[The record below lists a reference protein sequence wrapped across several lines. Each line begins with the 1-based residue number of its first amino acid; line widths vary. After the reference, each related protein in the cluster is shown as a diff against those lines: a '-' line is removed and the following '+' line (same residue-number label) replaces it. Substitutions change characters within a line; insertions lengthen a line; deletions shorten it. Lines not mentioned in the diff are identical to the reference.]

1 MARYAELADGR
12 VLEFPDET
20 TDEVIDQTVMS
31 LMSDSVPQV
40 QEELDPYA
48 DERTALGQ
56 AGEFGKGAVRGFAGS
71 FLTAAEGLAELADA
85 GTNALGFE
93 DLIDSGDE
101 NALVSAAKAG
111 QEILQENL
119 GASDAYRDQWLT
131 KFGEGVGS
139 FASFFT
145 PAGLVKGLGLTG
157 KLASGVQLG
166 AAGTLA
172 GGVGAGEQAQRI
184 QRARDQGIEVSEE
197 QEDASIGFGSGI
209 GLLELAPVRRILG
222 RISNNAKPEFV
233 NSIKER
239 LKSASKSGIEEGVQ
253 EVLSNILQDAVERG
267 VYNENLESDMSLEG
281 MLTSD
286 EFTIGGASGFAAD
299 LILNSVA
306 NRRGKLANQAEK
318 DHENL
323 LRAEQD
329 KRIADG
335 RQAVTELQQQE
346 AEEAQKQAEAEVTG
360 EVYVPPVQSLE
371 GLQPIPRPAEST
383 TGNIDYEHADA
394 IKLALGRNFPTEGS
408 FDARVTDNGTYE
420 IVANL
425 PDIDGAPQEKVV
437 ADNLETADQAGIVSG
452 RLNQKVIDANISRT
466 VNKVIDNAQ
475 PIENYNLEQ
484 KDTLAV
490 VGDTI
495 MHPNSPTTL
504 IPATRLNSAAE
515 TTVEKGFRED
525 LSATQVMQLIAQGE
539 NIPMTA
545 AQKLNESRVMRGLP
559 EKADFTLKEIRESG
573 LVPSKKFDQFI
584 PSLAPASSFSADT
597 QVEVFEPK
605 NADGTPELKSDG
617 TPVRKRRATHT
628 VIGKDEQGN
637 DVRITTRPRTASEVE
652 TGSKFT
658 PKNRPVKIK
667 SAKEAKAIAAEM
679 NASSGLG
686 RKFQN
691 VQGELVDLSTA
702 KTPKQKLAV
711 INQVLDSKNISNDI
725 NSPEMGVV
733 VEQFVGAKPKRVE
746 SLKASEFQAVV
757 AGLRSL
763 PRFNSPTKIPKFTVE
778 ESAKPAPIPSAIPR
792 EMSLVPFTPVDV
804 SPIEEVLPEAQVADI
819 NALRKRLRQTMNSF
833 GLKDIGFILE
843 NSLTSVAKNSNG
855 DLVFGVA
862 TGTDT
867 ADGSRYAERL
877 TPEESAERY
886 AIAEAMFDPATSTIF
901 SAIDTARSE
910 SAFEAGQ
917 PATEKMI
924 EDRLIST
931 LHHEMLHAMRNLD
944 LFTQQEW
951 RLLTDYVTNTKRPS
965 VNQTY
970 LEEAQERYSDQSL
983 TVQVEEA
990 VAELVRDAVDGTVK
1004 VSGKPRSL
1012 INRIV
1017 EFFKGMIKSTS
1028 GENFTTIESLVGG
1041 IKSGAVGGRARGVQ
1055 RTLLETERQLG
1066 VPQYDSRTGTTSFAQ
1081 ADQPEVTQTGQSMPD
1096 FVEPDEGMASRRRS
1110 SSPIQSAVDR
1120 ATTKYADYNT
1130 AVEEEFFGNFWPKM
1144 MQEVG
1149 GTVSP
1154 DKVRT
1159 ASKRALRDVQKFVA
1173 ENPKYQDYYAE
1184 DMRAV
1189 RLALSEDYGDIS
1201 DGDLL
1206 FYQMANGLSSPATS
1220 LPSNVGDAVNVF
1232 DLYKKEGNL
1241 ESIELGTSP
1250 KGNVVVASSPFSI
1263 SGTTGPTKARS
1274 LKVFDRLIAEKG
1286 GAVEAVEFLREGVS
1300 PKELQKFNR
1309 EMGYKSNVSG
1319 MGAIKSLVQQA
1330 TGQNESIP
1338 RMFIFGKKIGAY
1350 TLNLTGDSRYTTIDV
1365 WESRFIRSYFD
1376 GLFRQNTG
1384 LPANV
1389 SEDQLFQDF
1398 STMFK
1403 EEYDKVSGTKA
1414 DPAALQAMRWFYMI
1428 NAAKQSGYQGASTN
1442 ETISELTNKYLTK
1455 TRKRRNAGRA
1465 EGDGATAQ
1473 EVRDPSQAREESLDQ
1488 PLASLN
1494 KLDSP
1499 EIQSAVDAMNEI
1511 PATTTN
1517 PAYGTKRW
1525 SNIRPVIVEENGQM
1539 VEKKGY
1545 GAAVNHLMAV
1555 SEQSA
1560 WTDDG
1565 MQYPEGQSIAT
1576 DRKAIIFMGLPASGK
1591 STVANPIARDLS
1603 ARIVDPDQAK
1613 EVFPEF
1619 ADGVGA
1625 NAVHEESK
1633 VLSDALTLFAM
1644 DKGENLVIPTIGHGQ
1659 NKIMSLASSLKDQG
1673 YTVELVNVEVTP
1685 ENAIDRMVSR
1695 FNRTGRLIPPDYIN
1709 AIMGKPK
1716 QVYDAI
1722 KQEDVFNG
1730 YAEIDNNPALDQPR
1744 IVTEST
1750 TEAFDGREGLRLVG
1764 MGQGDGR
1771 GGATDAGQVLVQG
1784 TTGQDAE
1791 SIDQPLASRSTS
1803 ISEFIKSNPEGF
1815 TVDPNTFETP
1825 TGVAVA
1831 PIKNLEVRVLP
1842 EEITDDVIDQ
1852 AVRNFKAMA
1861 DTLDQP
1867 VYLGGWFSSED
1878 GYYYLDGSIT
1888 VDSVE
1893 EALYIAE
1900 AGDQLGIFDLNTFEE
1915 TLTNEGI
1922 RKLKENGTYDDK
1934 AAGIA
1939 RRNKEEL
1946 DRIFGAQGNTG
1957 QAQQEGATRGIN
1969 VATDGN
1975 TNYADL
1981 IVSGQK
1987 RFETRDSDSLR
1998 PYVGKRVGIIETK
2011 RGQKA
2016 QLVGYATVGEPEVV
2030 GQSEFDASRE
2040 LHLVPEGSKFDIKQ
2054 GQNKWLYEMKDPEKL
2069 PQPIDASKTTGIVAR
2084 DIQGITGR
2092 SEAQEFLSKGSTPR
2106 DNITT
2111 IPEEAIEA
2119 VVEKNIVDAEA
2130 TTATSIPLY
2139 SVKAEPR
2146 AQYVAQNP
2154 EKGSKILDEGMYSR
2168 SRSPEYSPEAQAEIG
2183 SLVNSTA
2190 PDKTAREVY
2199 LEASNQS
2206 SIREMLTRF
2215 KQKAIN
2221 KYARLEQVYTDPNL
2235 GFRDVL
2241 ADASAMAAALF
2252 ADRAQGVSSAAIKG
2266 GVVTYN
2272 NGITKVEKFV
2282 HNGKEYRGL
2291 IDVMAPLVQN
2301 NYNVNL
2307 EELAQAYAVA
2317 VRSQRLA
2324 KEGKETPAGAKS
2336 LAVLEAEIAK
2346 YTNPETGQPII
2357 KEWYSAWQAYNAK
2370 TIQFLRDT
2378 GVLDAETAQV
2388 WADQSDYVPFY
2399 RQLEEEGGSQMPP
2412 VFTGMTSAANFKA
2425 LKGGDTAVNVPLLE
2439 AVTRNLNAAIHMG
2452 MRNVAQ
2458 QRIVRDM
2465 VKVGLG
2471 YEVKGDM
2478 KAQNVIAFRVNGKNR
2493 KFSIS
2498 DPLIYESMQGMGSGE
2513 IETILTNIVGV
2524 PSTVLRELITRDPA
2538 FMVVNMMRDTL
2549 STFVTSG
2556 ANFTP
2561 VVDTLKNFNSGAD
2574 LLEQYGVVGGY
2585 DFGNDPK
2592 DIYGEFSKEVKKRN
2606 GLGINPFVRMWD
2618 FLGQKTTQSDAATRK
2633 SVYDDVLARTGNEAE
2648 AAFQA
2653 LEVINFSR
2661 RGSSSLARV
2670 VTAAIPF
2677 LNARFQ
2683 GLDVLWR
2690 SSRGRYNANK
2700 DKSKAEQTRNF
2711 MFRGLMLTGLSAAY
2725 WLMVSDDD
2733 QYKERSE
2740 FERDNNFILPNP
2752 FSDKYPLMLPI
2763 PFEVGLIFKTLPER
2777 ILGVANKETNFVE
2790 DVLGLEGR
2798 DKTTMKEAVD
2808 STVRGV
2814 TSTLEINPLGAQFV
2828 APIIEASLNYNFFTG
2843 KPVESVFMN
2852 ENNLEKG
2859 FRQRVGSSQ
2868 MAIMLGESLN
2878 ISPIKIDHVMQGYS
2892 GTLGIYALNALDT
2905 ILRTPD
2911 LLGGDNPLKV
2921 EGSDQLASMTLD
2933 RAPFLKRFLGS
2944 EFGRKNM
2951 DDYYDIRSEVKR
2963 TVGTLNSL
2971 IGDGKVDQ
2979 YQKYLKGREHIVGL
2993 AGNVNY
2999 LDGLLKTSRRQIEA
3013 IQTAEDITPER
3024 KAEIIR
3030 EIEQARSEY
3039 LKQVP
3044 VLKEALN
3051 SPAKLPAVG
3060 GLYRD

>member
-1 MARYAELADGR
+1 
-12 VLEFPDET
+12 
-20 TDEVIDQTVMS
+20 
-31 LMSDSVPQV
+31 
-40 QEELDPYA
+40 
-48 DERTALGQ
+48 
-56 AGEFGKGAVRGFAGS
+56 
-71 FLTAAEGLAELADA
+71 
-85 GTNALGFE
+85 
-93 DLIDSGDE
+93 
-101 NALVSAAKAG
+101 
-111 QEILQENL
+111 
-119 GASDAYRDQWLT
+119 
-131 KFGEGVGS
+131 
-139 FASFFT
+139 
-145 PAGLVKGLGLTG
+145 
-157 KLASGVQLG
+157 
-166 AAGTLA
+166 
-172 GGVGAGEQAQRI
+172 
-184 QRARDQGIEVSEE
+184 
-197 QEDASIGFGSGI
+197 
-209 GLLELAPVRRILG
+209 
-222 RISNNAKPEFV
+222 
-233 NSIKER
+233 
-239 LKSASKSGIEEGVQ
+239 
-253 EVLSNILQDAVERG
+253 
-267 VYNENLESDMSLEG
+267 
-281 MLTSD
+281 
-286 EFTIGGASGFAAD
+286 
-299 LILNSVA
+299 
-306 NRRGKLANQAEK
+306 
-318 DHENL
+318 
-323 LRAEQD
+323 
-329 KRIADG
+329 
-335 RQAVTELQQQE
+335 
-346 AEEAQKQAEAEVTG
+346 
-360 EVYVPPVQSLE
+360 
-371 GLQPIPRPAEST
+371 
-383 TGNIDYEHADA
+383 
-394 IKLALGRNFPTEGS
+394 
-408 FDARVTDNGTYE
+408 
-420 IVANL
+420 
-425 PDIDGAPQEKVV
+425 
-437 ADNLETADQAGIVSG
+437 
-452 RLNQKVIDANISRT
+452 
-466 VNKVIDNAQ
+466 
-475 PIENYNLEQ
+475 
-484 KDTLAV
+484 
-490 VGDTI
+490 
-495 MHPNSPTTL
+495 
-504 IPATRLNSAAE
+504 
-515 TTVEKGFRED
+515 
-525 LSATQVMQLIAQGE
+525 
-539 NIPMTA
+539 
-545 AQKLNESRVMRGLP
+545 
-559 EKADFTLKEIRESG
+559 
-573 LVPSKKFDQFI
+573 
-584 PSLAPASSFSADT
+584 
-597 QVEVFEPK
+597 
-605 NADGTPELKSDG
+605 
-617 TPVRKRRATHT
+617 
-628 VIGKDEQGN
+628 
-637 DVRITTRPRTASEVE
+637 
-652 TGSKFT
+652 
-658 PKNRPVKIK
+658 
-667 SAKEAKAIAAEM
+667 
-679 NASSGLG
+679 
-686 RKFQN
+686 
-691 VQGELVDLSTA
+691 
-702 KTPKQKLAV
+702 
-711 INQVLDSKNISNDI
+711 
-725 NSPEMGVV
+725 
-733 VEQFVGAKPKRVE
+733 
-746 SLKASEFQAVV
+746 
-757 AGLRSL
+757 
-763 PRFNSPTKIPKFTVE
+763 
-778 ESAKPAPIPSAIPR
+778 
-792 EMSLVPFTPVDV
+792 MSLVPFTPVDV

-819 NALRKRLRQTMNSF
+819 NALRKRIRQTMNRF
-833 GLKDIGFILE
+833 GLKDIGSVLE

-867 ADGSRYAERL
+867 ADNSRFAVRL
-877 TPEESAERY
+877 TPEQSAERY
-886 AIAEAMFDPATSTIF
+886 ASAEAMFDPATNTIF

-970 LEEAQERYSDQSL
+970 LEEAQERYSDRDL

-1041 IKSGAVGGRARGVQ
+1041 IGSGAVGSRARGVQ
-1055 RTLLETERQLG
+1055 RTLLETERNLG
-1066 VPQYDSRTGTTSFAQ
+1066 IPQYDSRTGTTNFQGRVAPPVDS
-1081 ADQPEVTQTGQSMPD
+1081 QTGQSMPD
-1096 FVEPDEGMASRRRS
+1096 FIEPDQAMASRRRS
-1110 SSPIQSAVDR
+1110 SSPIQSAVER

-1154 DKVRT
+1154 NKVRT
-1159 ASKRALRDVQKFVA
+1159 ASKRALRDVQTFVS

-1206 FYQMANGLSSPATS
+1206 FYQIANGLSSPATS
-1220 LPSNVGDAVNVF
+1220 LPANVGDAINIF

-1263 SGTTGPTKARS
+1263 SGTTAPTKARS
-1274 LKVFDRLIAEKG
+1274 LKVVDRLIAEKG

-1455 TRKRRNAGRA
+1455 TRERRNAGRA

-1488 PLASLN
+1488 PLESRRSI
-1494 KLDSP
+1494 KD
-1499 EIQSAVDAMNEI
+1499 EDVSATSVLQFDPL
-1511 PATTTN
+1511 PA
-1517 PAYGTKRW
+1517 A
-1525 SNIRPVIVEENGQM
+1525 QQ
-1539 VEKKGY
+1539 
-1545 GAAVNHLMAV
+1545 AAVAYMSDA
-1555 SEQSA
+1555 
-1560 WTDDG
+1560 
-1565 MQYPEGQSIAT
+1565 
-1576 DRKAIIFMGLPASGK
+1576 GLPYSPPTK
-1591 STVANPIARDLS
+1591 HVVANPERGREIANEYEIMQHKPSDPLVQRAYRALVDETLNQYEYILDTGLQVELMGSVDPYNGKPSNALADMRENNHLYVFPTKAGYGPASQSAELMEMLRNPESVKEYPMLEETRFADINGEPLLANDVFRIVHDYFGHVKSGTTFRATGEENAWQNHASMYTPLARRAMTTETRGQNSWVNFGEFGESNKSALVEDTVFSVQKTGLMPIWTSEENRLS
-1603 ARIVDPDQAK
+1603 ADARQRRFEDSIRDGSSGLSGAVDPR
-1613 EVFPEF
+1613 
-1619 ADGVGA
+1619 GR
-1625 NAVHEESK
+1625 
-1633 VLSDALTLFAM
+1633 
-1644 DKGENLVIPTIGHGQ
+1644 
-1659 NKIMSLASSLKDQG
+1659 
-1673 YTVELVNVEVTP
+1673 VELVHYSRSELERGDPSKWGSGLSGRTREELARVRSGGAGKTFFGVE
-1685 ENAIDRMVSR
+1685 S
-1695 FNRTGRLIPPDYIN
+1695 GIP
-1709 AIMGKPK
+1709 
-1716 QVYDAI
+1716 
-1722 KQEDVFNG
+1722 NG
-1730 YAEIDNNPALDQPR
+1730 YRKESGLGNFRNTAEVDASLLYDYNSDPDRLYKGTSLQANRDYNAYEER
-1744 IVTEST
+1744 I
-1750 TEAFDGREGLRLVG
+1750 R
-1764 MGQGDGR
+1764 
-1771 GGATDAGQVLVQG
+1771 DAGY
-1784 TTGQDAE
+1784 TGYFSD
-1791 SIDQPLASRSTS
+1791 TS
-1803 ISEFIKSNPEGF
+1803 
-1815 TVDPNTFETP
+1815 
-1825 TGVAVA
+1825 
-1831 PIKNLEVRVLP
+1831 
-1842 EEITDDVIDQ
+1842 
-1852 AVRNFKAMA
+1852 
-1861 DTLDQP
+1861 
-1867 VYLGGWFSSED
+1867 
-1878 GYYYLDGSIT
+1878 
-1888 VDSVE
+1888 
-1893 EALYIAE
+1893 
-1900 AGDQLGIFDLNTFEE
+1900 
-1915 TLTNEGI
+1915 
-1922 RKLKENGTYDDK
+1922 KENGGLGVVVAMFDSIVMNSK
-1934 AAGIA
+1934 SP
-1939 RRNKEEL
+1939 
-1946 DRIFGAQGNTG
+1946 TG
-1957 QAQQEGATRGIN
+1957 
-1969 VATDGN
+1969 
-1975 TNYADL
+1975 
-1981 IVSGQK
+1981 
-1987 RFETRDSDSLR
+1987 
-1998 PYVGKRVGIIETK
+1998 
-2011 RGQKA
+2011 
-2016 QLVGYATVGEPEVV
+2016 
-2030 GQSEFDASRE
+2030 
-2040 LHLVPEGSKFDIKQ
+2040 KQ
-2054 GQNKWLYEMKDPEKL
+2054 
-2069 PQPIDASKTTGIVAR
+2069 
-2084 DIQGITGR
+2084 
-2092 SEAQEFLSKGSTPR
+2092 EAQEFLSKGSTPR

-2111 IPEEAIEA
+2111 ISEEDIEA

-2168 SRSPEYSPEAQAEIG
+2168 SRSPEYSPEAKAEIG
-2183 SLVNSTA
+2183 NLVNAAT

-2199 LEASNQS
+2199 LEASDQS

-2221 KYARLEQVYTDPNL
+2221 KYARLENIYTDPNL

-2241 ADASAMAAALF
+2241 ADSSAMAAALF

-2266 GVVTYN
+2266 GVATYK
-2272 NGITKVEKFV
+2272 NGITKIEKFV

-2452 MRNVAQ
+2452 MKNVAQ

-2478 KAQNVIAFRVNGKNR
+2478 KAQNVISFRVNGKNR

-2561 VVDTLKNFNSGAD
+2561 VVDTLKNFNSGSD

-2606 GLGINPFVRMWD
+2606 GLGINPFVRLWD

-2633 SVYDDVLARTGNEAE
+2633 AVYDDVLARTGNEAE

-2868 MAIMLGESLN
+2868 MAVMLGESLN
-2878 ISPIKIDHVMQGYS
+2878 ISPIKIDHVMQGYT
-2892 GTLGIYALNALDT
+2892 GTLGIYALNALDA

-2911 LLGGDNPLKV
+2911 FLGGDNPLKV

-2963 TVGTLNSL
+2963 TVGTLSSL

-2979 YQKYLKGREHIVGL
+2979 YQRYLKGREHIVGL
-2993 AGNVNY
+2993 SGNVNY

>member
-1 MARYAELADGR
+1 MPVYEVVDPNGRKLRIEGDQPPSDMEL
-12 VLEFPDET
+12 
-20 TDEVIDQTVMS
+20 DQIFAQQEYPVFGATS
-31 LMSDSVPQV
+31 QTP

-111 QEILQENL
+111 QEVIQENL
-119 GASDAYRDQWLT
+119 GADQAYRDQWLT

-145 PAGLVKGLGLTG
+145 PAGAVKALGLTG

-184 QRARDQGIEVSEE
+184 QRARDQGIEVSEG
-197 QEDASIGFGSGI
+197 QEDAAI
-209 GLLELAPVRRILG
+209 GLSTIVGLTELAPVSAILG
-222 RISNNAKPEFV
+222 RISKNAKPEFV

-239 LKSASKSGIEEGVQ
+239 LLSASKSGFIEGIQ
-253 EVLSNILQDAVERG
+253 EVGANIAQDAIERG
-267 VYNENLESDMSLEG
+267 VYNENLETDMSLSN
-281 MLTSD
+281 LITSD
-286 EFTIGGASGFAAD
+286 EFTIGGATGFAAD
-299 LILNSVA
+299 LVLNAVS

-323 LRAEQD
+323 LRSEQD
-329 KRIADG
+329 KRVADG
-335 RQAVTELQQQE
+335 RQAVTDLQQQE

-360 EVYVPPVQSLE
+360 EIYVPPVQSLE

-394 IKLALGRNFPTEGS
+394 IKVALGRDFPTEGS

-420 IVANL
+420 VVANL
-425 PDIDGAPQEKVV
+425 PDVAGEPQEPRIV
-437 ADNLETADQAGIVSG
+437 ANNLETADQAGIVSG
-452 RLNQKVIDANISRT
+452 RLNQKVMDANISRT

-475 PIENYNLEQ
+475 PIENYNQDQ

-495 MHPNSPTTL
+495 MHPNGPTTL

-525 LSATQVMQLIAQGE
+525 LSATQVMQLNTQGE
-539 NIPMTA
+539 SISMTA
-545 AQKLNESRVMRGLP
+545 AQKINESRVNQGLP

-573 LVPSKKFDQFI
+573 FVSPKKFDQLI
-584 PSLAPASSFSADT
+584 PSLAPANSFSADT
-597 QVEVFEPK
+597 QIKVFEPK
-605 NADGTPELKSDG
+605 NDDGTPELKSDG
-617 TPVRKRRATHT
+617 TPVKKRRATHT

-637 DVRITTRPRTASEVE
+637 DVRVTERPRTARDIE

-658 PKNRPVKIK
+658 PKSRPVKIK

-711 INQVLDSKNISNDI
+711 INQVLSSKNISNDI

-733 VEQFVGAKPKRVE
+733 VEQFVGAKPKKVE

-763 PRFNSPTKIPKFTVE
+763 PRFNSPTKIPKFTIE
-778 ESAKPAPIPSAIPR
+778 ESAKPAAIASAIPR
-792 EMSLVPFTPVDV
+792 NMSLVPFTPVDV

-819 NALRKRLRQTMNSF
+819 NALRKRLRGALNKF
-833 GLKDIGFILE
+833 GLKDIGVSLE
-843 NSLTSVAKNSNG
+843 KSLGDAAMNSNNE
-855 DLVFGVA
+855 LVFGVYI
-862 TGTDT
+862 GTK
-867 ADGSRYAERL
+867 DGKTVAERS
-877 TPEESAERY
+877 TEEESAQEFEG
-886 AIAEAMFDPATSTIF
+886 IEALYRPATSTIF
-901 SAIDTARSE
+901 SSVDMARSE
-910 SAFEAGQ
+910 AQFANDGK
-917 PATEKMI
+917 PVTEQMV
-924 EDRLIST
+924 ENQLIST
-931 LHHEMLHAMRNLD
+931 LHHEMLHAMRDLD
-944 LFTQQEW
+944 LFTNKEW
-951 RLLTDYVTNTKRPS
+951 RLLTDYVTKNKMADGS
-965 VNQTY
+965 KTY
-970 LEEAQERYSDQSL
+970 LEDAQQRYGDTSQ
-983 TVQVEEA
+983 TTQVEEA
-990 VAELVRDAVDGTVK
+990 VAELVREAVGGTKK

-1017 EFFKGMIKSTS
+1017 EFFKGLVGASS
-1028 GENFTTIESLVGG
+1028 QDGFTTIESLIGG
-1041 IKSGAVGGRARGVQ
+1041 ISSGAVGGRSRGVQ
-1055 RTLLETERQLG
+1055 RTLRETEKRSG
-1066 VPQYDSRTGTTSFAQ
+1066 IPQYDSETGTTNFQGMVAP
-1081 ADQPEVTQTGQSMPD
+1081 AVAQTGQSIPD
-1096 FVEPDEGMASRRRS
+1096 FIEPDQAMASRRRS
-1110 SSPIQSAVDR
+1110 SSPIQSAVER

-1154 DKVRT
+1154 NKVRT
-1159 ASKRALRDVQKFVA
+1159 ASKRALRDIQTFVSD
-1173 ENPKYQDYYAE
+1173 NPKYQDYYAE

-1206 FYQMANGLSSPATS
+1206 FYQIANGLSSPATS
-1220 LPSNVGDAVNVF
+1220 LPANVGDAINIF

-1263 SGTTGPTKARS
+1263 SGTTAPTKARS
-1274 LKVFDRLIAEKG
+1274 LKVVDRLIAEKG

-1403 EEYDKVSGTKA
+1403 EEYDKFSGTKA

-1428 NAAKQSGYQGASTN
+1428 NAAKQSGYQGASTS

-1455 TRKRRNAGRA
+1455 TRERRNAGRA
-1465 EGDGATAQ
+1465 ESDGATAQ

-1488 PLASLN
+1488 PLESRA
-1494 KLDSP
+1494 
-1499 EIQSAVDAMNEI
+1499 
-1511 PATTTN
+1511 
-1517 PAYGTKRW
+1517 R
-1525 SNIRPVIVEENGQM
+1525 
-1539 VEKKGY
+1539 
-1545 GAAVNHLMAV
+1545 
-1555 SEQSA
+1555 
-1560 WTDDG
+1560 
-1565 MQYPEGQSIAT
+1565 SIA
-1576 DRKAIIFMGLPASGK
+1576 
-1591 STVANPIARDLS
+1591 
-1603 ARIVDPDQAK
+1603 
-1613 EVFPEF
+1613 
-1619 ADGVGA
+1619 
-1625 NAVHEESK
+1625 
-1633 VLSDALTLFAM
+1633 
-1644 DKGENLVIPTIGHGQ
+1644 
-1659 NKIMSLASSLKDQG
+1659 
-1673 YTVELVNVEVTP
+1673 
-1685 ENAIDRMVSR
+1685 
-1695 FNRTGRLIPPDYIN
+1695 
-1709 AIMGKPK
+1709 
-1716 QVYDAI
+1716 
-1722 KQEDVFNG
+1722 
-1730 YAEIDNNPALDQPR
+1730 
-1744 IVTEST
+1744 
-1750 TEAFDGREGLRLVG
+1750 
-1764 MGQGDGR
+1764 
-1771 GGATDAGQVLVQG
+1771 
-1784 TTGQDAE
+1784 
-1791 SIDQPLASRSTS
+1791 
-1803 ISEFIKSNPEGF
+1803 EFIKSNPEGF

-1831 PIKNLEVRVLP
+1831 PIKNLEIRVLP
-1842 EEITDDVIDQ
+1842 EEINDDVIDQ

-1861 DTLDQP
+1861 DTLDRP

-1934 AAGIA
+1934 AASIA

-1957 QAQQEGATRGIN
+1957 QAQQEGLDQPLASRSRAAFRSAGDVAILRNQMVDDLEAAGVMRGELVSDLMQN
-1969 VATDGN
+1969 PLSEPELNSMSRHGRALFKAMDR
-1975 TNYADL
+1975 ADFL
-1981 IVSGQK
+1981 GFDTIDDAFSAVFTEDLDNFDMPQGLKSALGTYVNKEYGLSPQK
-1987 RFETRDSDSLR
+1987 KSTK
-1998 PYVGKRVGIIETK
+1998 GKR
-2011 RGQKA
+2011 
-2016 QLVGYATVGEPEVV
+2016 
-2030 GQSEFDASRE
+2030 
-2040 LHLVPEGSKFDIKQ
+2040 
-2054 GQNKWLYEMKDPEKL
+2054 
-2069 PQPIDASKTTGIVAR
+2069 
-2084 DIQGITGR
+2084 
-2092 SEAQEFLSKGSTPR
+2092 EAEAFLSKGSTPR

-2119 VVEKNIVDAEA
+2119 VVAKNIADAEA

-2154 EKGSKILDEGMYSR
+2154 EKGSRIIDETIHSR
-2168 SRSPEYSPEAQAEIG
+2168 SRAPNYSPEAKAEIS
-2183 SLVNSTA
+2183 SLVNATM

-2199 LEASNQS
+2199 LEATDQS
-2206 SIREMLTRF
+2206 SIGEMLTRF

-2221 KYARLEQVYTDPNL
+2221 KYARLENIYTDPKL

-2241 ADASAMAAALF
+2241 ADSSAMAAALF

-2266 GVVTYN
+2266 GVATYN

-2317 VRSQRLA
+2317 ERSQGLIERQAQRKA
-2324 KEGKETPAGAKS
+2324 KAEAEGVPFTEKTIKTPANAQS
-2336 LAVLEAEIAK
+2336 LTVLKAEIAK

-2357 KEWYSAWQAYNAK
+2357 QEWYSAWQAYNAK

-2452 MRNVAQ
+2452 MKNVAQ

-2465 VKVGLG
+2465 SKMGLA

-2478 KAQNVIAFRVNGKNR
+2478 KAKNVISFRVDGKNR

-2513 IETILTNIVGV
+2513 VETMLTNIVGA
-2524 PSTVLRELITRDPA
+2524 PSTVLRELITRSPS
-2538 FMVVNMMRDTL
+2538 FMIVNMMRDTM

-2561 VVDTLKNFNSGAD
+2561 VVDTLKNFNSGSD

-2592 DIYGEFSKEVKKRN
+2592 DIYSEFNTEVKKRN
-2606 GLGINPFVRMWD
+2606 GMGINPFKSMWN

-2633 SVYDDVLARTGNEAE
+2633 AVYDDVLARTGNEAE

-2661 RGSSSLARV
+2661 RGSSGLARV

-2690 SSRGRYNANK
+2690 SATGRYSANK
-2700 DKSKAEQTRNF
+2700 DQSKAEQTRNF
-2711 MFRGLMLTGLSAAY
+2711 IFRGLMLTGISAAY

-2733 QYKERSE
+2733 QYKEQSE
-2740 FERDNNFILPNP
+2740 FVRDNNFILPNP

-2763 PFEVGLIFKTLPER
+2763 PFEIGLIFKTLPER

-2798 DKTTMKEAVD
+2798 GKTTRKEAVD
-2808 STVRGV
+2808 SAVRGL

-2828 APIIEASLNYNFFTG
+2828 APLIEASLNYDFFTG
-2843 KPVESVFMN
+2843 KNVESVFMN
-2852 ENNLEKG
+2852 ENNLEKA

-2868 MAIMLGESLN
+2868 MAVFLGEKLN
-2878 ISPIKIDHVMQGYS
+2878 LSPIKIDHVMQGYT
-2892 GTLGIYALNALDT
+2892 GTLGIYALNAMDAVLRSPTLLD
-2905 ILRTPD
+2905 
-2911 LLGGDNPLKV
+2911 GDNPLKV
-2921 EGSDQLASMTLD
+2921 EGSDELASMTLD

-2951 DDYYDIRSEVKR
+2951 DDYYEIRAEVKR
-2963 TVGTLNSL
+2963 TVGTLDTL
-2971 IGDGKVDQ
+2971 RDGIKMDQ
-2979 YQKYLKGREHIVGL
+2979 YRRYLQGREHIVGL
-2993 AGNVNY
+2993 KGSVNY
-2999 LDGLLKTSRRQIEA
+2999 LDGLLKATRKQIEA
-3013 IQTAEDITPER
+3013 VQTAEDITPER

>member
-1 MARYAELADGR
+1 MPVYEVVDPNGRKLRIEGDQPPSDMELDQIFAQQEYPVFGATS
-12 VLEFPDET
+12 ET
-20 TDEVIDQTVMS
+20 
-31 LMSDSVPQV
+31 P

-111 QEILQENL
+111 QEVIQENL

-145 PAGLVKGLGLTG
+145 PLGAVKALGLTG
-157 KLASGVQLG
+157 KLASGVRLG

-184 QRARDQGIEVSEE
+184 QRARDQGIEVSEA
-197 QEDASIGFGSGI
+197 QEDLAIFGGTAVGFT
-209 GLLELAPVRRILG
+209 ELASVGSILRRI
-222 RISNNAKPEFV
+222 SKNAKPEFV

-239 LKSASKSGIEEGVQ
+239 LKSASKSGLEEGMQ
-253 EVLSNILQDAVERG
+253 EVVANIMQDAIERG
-267 VYNENLESDMSLEG
+267 VYNESLESDMSLESL
-281 MLTSD
+281 LTSD
-286 EFTIGGASGFAAD
+286 EFTVGGASGFAAD
-299 LILNSVA
+299 LVLTSLA
-306 NRRGKLANQAEK
+306 KRRGEAANQAEI

-323 LRAEQD
+323 LRSEQD
-329 KRIADG
+329 QRIADT

-360 EVYVPPVQSLE
+360 EIYVPPVQSLE

-394 IKLALGRNFPTEGS
+394 IKLALGRDFPTEGS
-408 FDARVTDNGTYE
+408 FDARATDNGTYE

-425 PDIDGAPQEKVV
+425 PDIDGAPQEKIV

-452 RLNQKVIDANISRT
+452 RLNQKIMDANISRT
-466 VNKVIDNAQ
+466 VNKVIDNVQ
-475 PIENYNLEQ
+475 PIENYNQDQ
-484 KDTLAV
+484 KDTLTV

-495 MHPNSPTTL
+495 MHPNGPTTL

-525 LSATQVMQLIAQGE
+525 LSATQVMQLTAQGE

-559 EKADFTLKEIRESG
+559 EKSDFTLKEVRESE
-573 LVPSKKFDQFI
+573 LVPSNKFDQFI

-597 QVEVFEPK
+597 QIEVFEPK

-711 INQVLDSKNISNDI
+711 INQVLGSKNISNDI

-733 VEQFVGAKPKRVE
+733 VEQFVGAKPKKVE
-746 SLKASEFQAVV
+746 SLKASEFQAVI

-778 ESAKPAPIPSAIPR
+778 ESAKPAAIASAIPR

-833 GLKDIGFILE
+833 GLKDIGSILE
-843 NSLTSVAKNSNG
+843 ESLTSVAQNNNG

-862 TGTDT
+862 TGTDAT
-867 ADGSRYAERL
+867 DGSRFAERL
-877 TPEESAERY
+877 TPEQSAERFVT
-886 AIAEAMFDPATSTIF
+886 AEAMFSPVTNTIF

-970 LEEAQERYSDQSL
+970 LEEAQERYSDRDL

-990 VAELVRDAVDGTVK
+990 VAELVRDAVDGTVN

-1012 INRIV
+1012 INRILN
-1017 EFFKGMIKSTS
+1017 FFKGMIKSTS

-1066 VPQYDSRTGTTSFAQ
+1066 VPQYDSRTGTTSFQGRVAPRIAQ
-1081 ADQPEVTQTGQSMPD
+1081 ADQPEGTQTGQSMPD

-1220 LPSNVGDAVNVF
+1220 LPANVGDAVNVF

-1263 SGTTGPTKARS
+1263 SGTTAPTKARS

-1455 TRKRRNAGRA
+1455 TRERRNAGRA

-1488 PLASLN
+1488 PLESRRSIKDEDVSATSVLQFDPLPAAQQAAVAYMSDAGLPYSPPTKHVVANPERGREIANEYEIMQHKPSDPLVQRAYRALVDETLN
-1494 KLDSP
+1494 QYEYILDTGLQVELMGSVDP
-1499 EIQSAVDAMNEI
+1499 YNGNPSNALADMRENNHLYVFPTRAGYGPAIQSAELMEMLRNPESVKEYPMLEETRFADINGEPLLANDVFRI
-1511 PATTTN
+1511 VHDYFGHVKSGTTFRAT
-1517 PAYGTKRW
+1517 G
-1525 SNIRPVIVEENGQM
+1525 EENAWQNHASMYTPLARRAMTTETRGQNSWVNFGEFGESNKSAL
-1539 VEKKGY
+1539 VEDTVFSVQKIG
-1545 GAAVNHLMAV
+1545 LMPIWT
-1555 SEQSA
+1555 SE
-1560 WTDDG
+1560 
-1565 MQYPEGQSIAT
+1565 EN
-1576 DRKAIIFMGLPASGK
+1576 R
-1591 STVANPIARDLS
+1591 LS
-1603 ARIVDPDQAK
+1603 ADARQRRFEDSIRDGSSGLSGAVDPR
-1613 EVFPEF
+1613 
-1619 ADGVGA
+1619 GR
-1625 NAVHEESK
+1625 
-1633 VLSDALTLFAM
+1633 
-1644 DKGENLVIPTIGHGQ
+1644 
-1659 NKIMSLASSLKDQG
+1659 
-1673 YTVELVNVEVTP
+1673 VELVHYSRSELERGDPSKWGSGLSGRTREELAKVRSGGAGKTFFGVE
-1685 ENAIDRMVSR
+1685 S
-1695 FNRTGRLIPPDYIN
+1695 GIP
-1709 AIMGKPK
+1709 
-1716 QVYDAI
+1716 
-1722 KQEDVFNG
+1722 NG
-1730 YAEIDNNPALDQPR
+1730 YRKESGLGNFRNTAEVDASLLYDYNSDPDRLYKGTSLQANRDYNAYEER
-1744 IVTEST
+1744 I
-1750 TEAFDGREGLRLVG
+1750 R
-1764 MGQGDGR
+1764 
-1771 GGATDAGQVLVQG
+1771 DAGY
-1784 TTGQDAE
+1784 TGYFSD
-1791 SIDQPLASRSTS
+1791 TS
-1803 ISEFIKSNPEGF
+1803 
-1815 TVDPNTFETP
+1815 
-1825 TGVAVA
+1825 
-1831 PIKNLEVRVLP
+1831 
-1842 EEITDDVIDQ
+1842 
-1852 AVRNFKAMA
+1852 
-1861 DTLDQP
+1861 
-1867 VYLGGWFSSED
+1867 
-1878 GYYYLDGSIT
+1878 
-1888 VDSVE
+1888 
-1893 EALYIAE
+1893 
-1900 AGDQLGIFDLNTFEE
+1900 
-1915 TLTNEGI
+1915 
-1922 RKLKENGTYDDK
+1922 KENGGLGVVVAMFDSIVMNSK
-1934 AAGIA
+1934 SP
-1939 RRNKEEL
+1939 
-1946 DRIFGAQGNTG
+1946 

-2183 SLVNSTA
+2183 SLVNSTT

-2199 LEASNQS
+2199 LEASDQS
-2206 SIREMLTRF
+2206 SIRDMVTRF

-2221 KYARLEQVYTDPNL
+2221 KYARLENIYTDPNL

-2241 ADASAMAAALF
+2241 ADSSAMAAALF

-2266 GVVTYN
+2266 GVVTYK
-2272 NGITKVEKFV
+2272 NGITKIEKFV
-2282 HNGKEYRGL
+2282 HDGKEYRGL

-2317 VRSQRLA
+2317 VRSQRLKA
-2324 KEGKETPAGAKS
+2324 EGKDTPAGARS

-2388 WADQSDYVPFY
+2388 WADQSDYIPFY

-2452 MRNVAQ
+2452 MKNVAQ

-2561 VVDTLKNFNSGAD
+2561 VVDTLKNFNSGSD

-2592 DIYGEFSKEVKKRN
+2592 DIYGEFSKEVSKRK

-2633 SVYDDVLARTGNEAE
+2633 AVYDDVLARTGNEAE

-2868 MAIMLGESLN
+2868 MAVMLGESLN

-2911 LLGGDNPLKV
+2911 LLGGENPLKV

-2963 TVGTLNSL
+2963 TVGTLDSL
-2971 IGDGKVDQ
+2971 INDGKIDQ
-2979 YQKYLKGREHIVGL
+2979 YQRYLKGREHIVGL
-2993 AGNVNY
+2993 SGNVNY